1 MAEHTTYEPVEGRTM
16 AGIDKLFKEK
26 QFIEW
31 VKKQDHTLIDMS
43 MFDVYQFYLRSTGQK

>member
-1 MAEHTTYEPVEGRTM
+1 MTDWKAIMAEQTTYEPVEGRTM

-31 VKKQDHTLIDMS
+31 VKNKII
-43 MFDVYQFYLRSTGQK
+43 R